1 MEDNNTIIQQ
11 NDDDSSV
18 ESWSPTIKS
27 RWRFSIEELRV
38 LETTYHHSSN
48 PRQEI
53 INQLAYTLQCP
64 KKTVTT
70 WFQNRRA
77 KLKRQRL
84 LEEQK
89 EQQKESLGVS
99 EQQQQQQQQPSLI
112 QQHYYPLLNPEID
125 GHYQEWLLQEQEQER
140 QLDNIMCYNNINS
153 NILQEEQSLSFI
165 NNTGNILTSQQQ
177 EHYNENNVLQNYP
190 FQQTE
195 TRLMNDQ
202 QQQGG
207 FLDNSASCL
216 YCSMQHE
223 HEHEQQ
229 YYHYENITNGIFP
242 IDNEYNYCTT
252 NNHIPYYN
260 TDNTFSFSF

>member
-1 MEDNNTIIQQ
+1 MDNNTIRQQ

-99 EQQQQQQQQPSLI
+99 EQQQQQPSFI
-112 QQHYYPLLNPEID
+112 QQDYYPLLNPEID

-140 QLDNIMCYNNINS
+140 QLDNTLCYNTINS
-153 NILQEEQSLSFI
+153 NISQEQSLSFM
-165 NNTGNILTSQQQ
+165 NTGNILTSQEQ
-177 EHYNENNVLQNYP
+177 EHYNENENDVLHNYP

-195 TRLMNDQ
+195 ARIMNDQ
-202 QQQGG
+202 QQPQRG
-207 FLDNSASCL
+207 FFDNSTSCL

-223 HEHEQQ
+223 HQH
-229 YYHYENITNGIFP
+229 YHYENITDSIFP
-242 IDNEYNYCTT
+242 IDNEYNHCTT
-252 NNHIPYYN
+252 NNPIPYYN